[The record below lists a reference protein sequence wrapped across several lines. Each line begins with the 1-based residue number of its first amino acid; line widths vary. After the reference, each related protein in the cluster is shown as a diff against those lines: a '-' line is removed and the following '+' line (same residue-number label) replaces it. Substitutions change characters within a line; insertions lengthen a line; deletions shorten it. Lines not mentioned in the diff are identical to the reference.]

1 MINLVNLEGRKGLIF
16 GIANE
21 HSIAYGIAK
30 VLHGVGAEMA
40 VTYLNEKAEPYVR
53 PLAEQMNSPVIM
65 PCDIQKAGQLEAV
78 LFLISKVIEQP
89 LAVFIQ
95 QNPA

>member
-1 MINLVNLEGRKGLIF
+1 
-16 GIANE
+16 
-21 HSIAYGIAK
+21 
-30 VLHGVGAEMA
+30 
-40 VTYLNEKAEPYVR
+40 
-53 PLAEQMNSPVIM
+53 MNSPVIM